1 MKSQDPKEEK
11 LHDELETIYQR
22 VAEEEGPDLLPPGQ
36 ESRPFFGSK
45 TFLALLTG
53 IVLAVLTLAVFFW
66 PPFQNALYNYDIIK
80 SGGRTYAVR
89 TNRIT
94 GAITYFDGGAW
105 KKPPKPTP
113 VPSAIPPLPAAP
125 STTPQPT
132 LLAKEAVSAPGA
144 KSELAEKPVISRE
157 EPPSKKP
164 MDQPVKVKGYA
175 IQVSAMRSYELAKE
189 FVEVQKKSGQAVYLV
204 KVNLGKRGVWYR
216 ICLGQ
221 FTGREEAARYMRE
234 KKIKEIFPESF
245 IQRMSS

>member
-11 LHDELETIYQR
+11 LRDELETIYQR
-22 VAEEEGPDLLPPGQ
+22 VAEEEELDLLPPEK

-53 IVLAVLTLAVFFW
+53 IVFAVLILAVFFW
-66 PPFQNALYNYDIIK
+66 PTFQNPLYNYDTIK
-80 SGGRTYAVR
+80 SGGKTYAVR

-94 GAITYFDGGAW
+94 GAMTYFDGGAW
-105 KKPPKPTP
+105 KNPPIPTP

-132 LLAKEAVSAPGA
+132 LLAKQAVSAPGA
-144 KSELAEKPVISRE
+144 KSEPAEKPAISGK

-189 FVEVQKKSGQAVYLV
+189 FVGAQKKNGQTVYLA

-216 ICLGQ
+216 IYLGQ
-221 FTGREEAARYMRE
+221 FTSRAEAARYMRE
-234 KKIKEIFPESF
+234 KKIKEFFPECF
-245 IQRMSS
+245 IQKLS